1 MWMGTVNMNFFI
13 ISLARIELH
22 SCAPLRPACFGALP
36 SSRLGCALSGDGGR
50 GEAPGWRGPAVPAGG
65 GVRLAPDAA
74 AASLQLATWLIS
86 SVLWLQGRGRFVSP
100 GCPSDSCHRGR
111 SFWEP
116 PSEGETCG
124 ETGAKVVRGHPAQA
138 AWARVPKGGFEK
150 GHTTR
155 HPPSPVHIRPPT
167 QDTTA
172 PHHTHTLALPSSPPW
187 LPVAADARLSRGAPP
202 GKGAQA
208 PAPSPAPATWPSPR
222 GSGPAPCAP
231 PASPVWIFFFCFHS

>member
-1 MWMGTVNMNFFI
+1 M
-13 ISLARIELH
+13 
-22 SCAPLRPACFGALP
+22 
-36 SSRLGCALSGDGGR
+36 
-50 GEAPGWRGPAVPAGG
+50 
-65 GVRLAPDAA
+65 
-74 AASLQLATWLIS
+74 QLATWLIS
-86 SVLWLQGRGRFVSP
+86 CVLWLQGRGRFVSP

-138 AWARVPKGGFEK
+138 AWARAPKGGFEK
-150 GHTTR
+150 GHATR

-187 LPVAADARLSRGAPP
+187 LPVAADARLSRGAPRPARAHKPQLPPLPQRPGLAPEEVALHPALPPPLRFGFFFLFSFMTQLVRLNSPATGDSFPP
-202 GKGAQA
+202 GKVGRDEGQV
-208 PAPSPAPATWPSPR
+208 
-222 GSGPAPCAP
+222 
-231 PASPVWIFFFCFHS
+231 PVSAGVSDQHSTFCSLGFGLWRERWNEGGGG